1 MIEAIKITGRFALL
15 ALFAII
21 FEGLLTLGGAFKF
34 EHYGALAWI
43 VQCLILVLCVWG
55 AAEWTESVKDEDKS
69 W

>member
-1 MIEAIKITGRFALL
+1 MIEAIKITGRFASL

-21 FEGLLTLGGAFKF
+21 FEGMLTLGSAFKF
-34 EHYGALAWI
+34 EYYGPLAWI

-55 AAEWTESVKDEDKS
+55 AAEWTEAVKKDSKS